1 MPRVK
6 IPAVLACLAAL
17 CSMVAL
23 VPQAQ
28 AATFEG
34 RELIYRK
41 HADAVHIVWTGTG
54 LDIKVNEGYNTIR
67 NAADVA
73 IRLGPDADQDGYEVS
88 RLRVPDDDA
97 YAFMGKPGDIV
108 WHAPQ
113 QLYEGWPP
121 VWAGIGHGELPA
133 GMTNLRLTLVD
144 AGGPGRVELYR
155 TIGMAGTPE
164 RELSSSDEQLRSFE
178 PGSHGH
184 YSWIFTKPGVYRM
197 QWQATAT
204 LSDGKEVSSPV
215 VTVPWLVGT
224 DAQVGLPEGTTKG
237 APITHPVDESPA
249 PPSATPTPSDEANP
263 TPSTEPTP
271 TAAPTSSPSVPPRFA
286 DNPTKQLP
294 NCTSVAT
301 GHMDISTVLNGDG
314 GLWMRSVLDSPSG
327 REVLPWNGAVLD
339 LPNSAKQSI
348 PDGVPAAD
356 LREALGTAEA
366 WELPE
371 SQNKT
376 LPWPGFSTEELDYA
390 NIEQLT
396 YQVESWEGPDGG
408 AWAIGG
414 FNSARR
420 KFVVQAD
427 SANYASQTIALPQG
441 SHMHTGWYFSKPGY
455 YTLTLKAEATPKD
468 ASKMAKWQ
476 RADTL
481 PVTFAVS
488 DEAVAFACNRNGEGL
503 VSPDGASPKPTEPAS
518 VSGDDNSGE
527 LDPAGSTSSEGN
539 NGVRGEEAAS
549 GVPVAEGAKSAG
561 GAAPGLPSTGV

>member
-1 MPRVK
+1 
-6 IPAVLACLAAL
+6 
-17 CSMVAL
+17 
-23 VPQAQ
+23 
-28 AATFEG
+28 
-34 RELIYRK
+34 
-41 HADAVHIVWTGTG
+41 
-54 LDIKVNEGYNTIR
+54 
-67 NAADVA
+67 
-73 IRLGPDADQDGYEVS
+73 
-88 RLRVPDDDA
+88 
-97 YAFMGKPGDIV
+97 
-108 WHAPQ
+108 
-113 QLYEGWPP
+113 
-121 VWAGIGHGELPA
+121 
-133 GMTNLRLTLVD
+133 
-144 AGGPGRVELYR
+144 
-155 TIGMAGTPE
+155 
-164 RELSSSDEQLRSFE
+164 
-178 PGSHGH
+178 
-184 YSWIFTKPGVYRM
+184 
-197 QWQATAT
+197 
-204 LSDGKEVSSPV
+204 
-215 VTVPWLVGT
+215 
-224 DAQVGLPEGTTKG
+224 
-237 APITHPVDESPA
+237 
-249 PPSATPTPSDEANP
+249 
-263 TPSTEPTP
+263 
-271 TAAPTSSPSVPPRFA
+271 
-286 DNPTKQLP
+286 
-294 NCTSVAT
+294 
-301 GHMDISTVLNGDG
+301 MDISTVLNGDG